1 MSKNKIILTML
12 TIFSVLSFSDLKVSN
27 IKINNLQDLTE
38 EYIKEQLPVKVG
50 DGYSNKILSDIYTK
64 LKDTGL
70 ITNVVITP
78 EIKDENV
85 VLNLSVDEQKDAKE
99 LLQRAEA
106 IKESQKKTEFIIST
120 IQIEG
125 NKNVDLTAIKDTLPL
140 KVGDNLVPFNVE
152 LAARQIYAT
161 GYFSNVEPQVLR
173 TADDKNV
180 DVIFNLTEN
189 PVVNS
194 ISISGSELFLER
206 DLIEKSK
213 IKVGDVLNLNLINPE
228 TMPLLDIYKQ
238 NGVLS
243 AGIRDMN
250 ITENGDIS
258 IILTEGKIGE
268 VKVKKVIQRKDGE
281 RRTSDKYNLK
291 TKDFVFDRSLS
302 LKKGDVLTQ
311 DAINNSLSNLY
322 KTGLFTSITPNFVSK
337 DGNVTDIEILVAER
351 PTTSINASLSYT
363 STEGIIGGIKLSDAN
378 FLGQAQ
384 ELGLN
389 LEFGTRGN
397 FTGEFSFFD
406 PWIRGTDRIQAGASI
421 SFNKQRAKDDEMKK
435 LQEEANDES
444 LDEEVRLAK
453 QSELKNKEYVKY
465 VTTISGTIGKGI
477 YDNLYITLKPRLQL
491 TSSRNYENEK
501 RNDYKIFS
509 ITPSIIYDTRDN
521 SYTPKSGVY
530 LQFSNELGYIYSQ
543 NTIEYAY
550 DSKTSQFVAKENNST
565 GLYDKFDLDLKFYHP
580 VYKDKNSMAYR
591 LNIGSSAGLVQESFS
606 NNDGTIFRG
615 TTDVVSGKEKFI
627 VSIENR
633 TYISDYIQGIVFI
646 DAGNIYNPEN
656 RKEAWTFENFKK
668 SFGVGARINTP
679 IGVIRLDYGWPII
692 KSEYTNSYKVG
703 RGKLSFGFG
712 QTF

>member
-1 MSKNKIILTML
+1 MSKNKIVLAL
-12 TIFSVLSFSDLKVSN
+12 FTIFSVLSFSDLKVSD

-38 EYIKEQLPVKVG
+38 EYIKNQLPIKVG

-78 EIKDENV
+78 EINNENV
-85 VLNLSVDEQKDAKE
+85 ILKLNIDEQKNAKE
-99 LLQRAEA
+99 LLQREEA
-106 IKESQKKTEFIIST
+106 IKEAQKKTEFIIKSVE
-120 IQIEG
+120 IKG
-125 NKNVDLTAIKDTLPL
+125 NKNIDLSTVKDELPL
-140 KVGDNLVPFNVE
+140 KVGENFVPFNVE
-152 LAARQIYAT
+152 LAARQIFST
-161 GYFSNVEPQVLR
+161 GYFKEVEPQVLR
-173 TADDKNV
+173 TADGKNV
-180 DVIFNLTEN
+180 DIIFNLVEN
-189 PVVNS
+189 PVVKS

-213 IKVGDVLNLNLINPE
+213 IKVGEVLNLNLINPE
-228 TMPLLDIYKQ
+228 TMPLLDVYKQ

-243 AGIRDMN
+243 AGLQDIK
-250 ITENGDIS
+250 ISENGDVT

-268 VKVKKVIQRKDGE
+268 VKVKKIIQRKDGE
-281 RRTSDKYNLK
+281 RRSSDKYNLK
-291 TKDFVFDRSLS
+291 TKDFVFNRALS
-302 LKKGDVLTQ
+302 LKSGDVLTQ
-311 DAINNSLSNLY
+311 DAINKSLNDLY
-322 KTGLFTSITPNFVSK
+322 KTGLFTSLTPNFISK
-337 DGNVTDIEILVAER
+337 DGNITDIEILVAER

-384 ELGLN
+384 ELGVN

-406 PWIRGTDRIQAGASI
+406 PWIRGTDRIQAGGSI
-421 SFNKQRAKDDEMKK
+421 SFNKQRAKDSDMKK
-435 LQEEANDES
+435 LQEEANDDT
-444 LDEEVRLAK
+444 LEEEAKLAK

-465 VTTISGTIGKGI
+465 VTTVSGTIGKGI
-477 YDNLYITLKPRLQL
+477 YDNLYITLKPSLQL

-501 RNDYKIFS
+501 RNDYKVFS

-521 SYTPKSGVY
+521 SFIPKKGVY

-543 NTIEYAY
+543 NTIEYVY
-550 DSKTSQFVAKENNST
+550 DSSKKDFVARENNST
-565 GLYDKFDLDLKFYHP
+565 GLYNKVDLDLKFYHP

-591 LNIGSSAGLVQESFS
+591 LNIGASAGLVQESFS

-615 TTDVVSGKEKFI
+615 INDSISGKEKFI

-633 TYISDYIQGIVFI
+633 TYISDYIQGILFF

-656 RKEAWTFENFKK
+656 RKQAWTFENFKK

-692 KSEYTNSYKVG
+692 KSEYTNNYKVG
-703 RGKLSFGFG
+703 RGRLSFGFG